1 MKDKIGEEFD
11 ARVTSVTPY
20 GLRVRLK
27 NFFVEGFIHVS
38 YMADDFYRFDEQ
50 QMKLVGRNTRRAFAI
65 GKELKVRL
73 DRVDME
79 DREIILDICDK
90 EKKSR
95 NGA

>member
-1 MKDKIGEEFD
+1 
-11 ARVTSVTPY
+11 
-20 GLRVRLK
+20 
-27 NFFVEGFIHVS
+27 
-38 YMADDFYRFDEQ
+38 
-50 QMKLVGRNTRRAFAI
+50 MKLVGRNTRRAFAI